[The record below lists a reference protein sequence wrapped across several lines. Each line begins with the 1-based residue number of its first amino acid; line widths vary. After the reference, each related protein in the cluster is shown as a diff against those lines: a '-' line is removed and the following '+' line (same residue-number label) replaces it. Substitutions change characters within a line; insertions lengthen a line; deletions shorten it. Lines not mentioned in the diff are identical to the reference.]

1 MTCHERGNMVYKSF
15 AFEQVDAI
23 EARGLTAFSALNRIM
38 DTLADSIAGKQP
50 QQWLHSIEEIRR
62 TAHHYGCST
71 VEMMA
76 SALESEI
83 AHDGCVRTMTCYLEA
98 MADAYDMDFS
108 ADGIPAP
115 ALLRQNQE
123 ALLAS
128 LALRMHG

>member
-1 MTCHERGNMVYKSF
+1 MPCHERGIMVYKSF
-15 AFEQVDAI
+15 AFEQVGGVIPNNFA
-23 EARGLTAFSALNRIM
+23 AFDTLNQIM

-50 QQWLHSIEEIRR
+50 QQWLQNIEEIRR
-62 TAHHYGCST
+62 TAHHFGCST

-98 MADAYDMDFS
+98 MADAFDMDFS